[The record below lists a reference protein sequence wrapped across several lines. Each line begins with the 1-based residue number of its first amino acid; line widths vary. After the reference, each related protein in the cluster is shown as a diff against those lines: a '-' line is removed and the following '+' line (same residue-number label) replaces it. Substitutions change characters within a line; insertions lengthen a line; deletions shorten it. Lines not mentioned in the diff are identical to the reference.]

1 MEKCTSAGQATD
13 DNMAHANC
21 MLDTQDYKHIVG
33 VYNTYR
39 LILSPQC
46 YVIRKLPVLSFIPP
60 VLVTW
65 QHTSIQTRGLSLR
78 DLVYVKNSQS
88 LKFKIS

>member
-1 MEKCTSAGQATD
+1 MT
-13 DNMAHANC
+13 NANC
-21 MLDTQDYKHIVG
+21 MMDTQDYKHILRVC
-33 VYNTYR
+33 NTYR

-46 YVIRKLPVLSFIPP
+46 YVIRNIACVIFIPP
-60 VLVTW
+60 VLVVW
-65 QHTSIQTRGLSLR
+65 QRTSIQTSGFSLG